1 MRLVVE
7 QCGVVVRWAAVVWT
21 SSAVWQAL
29 FSETVELR
37 RGAMTEAGMDVH
49 KTLVSFWSKLKGPN

>member
-1 MRLVVE
+1 MRLVVKR
-7 QCGVVVRWAAVVWT
+7 CGVVVRWAAVVWT

-37 RGAMTEAGMDVH
+37 VGAMAEAGMEAH
-49 KTLVSFWSKLKGPN
+49 KTLVSFWSQLKGSN